1 MRNGEVNMEYQKL
14 DKKIIDGWRTSR
26 LICLICFLIP
36 TLVTTFLFDMDGIVW
51 KFVYYGLWLICAYC
65 FIGLIFYPP
74 IEYRQWGYYMDD
86 EKVVIRH
93 GLFFISQTIIPIVRI
108 QNITISQGPINRH
121 LGLYKVEI
129 SLASG
134 SHEIVGL
141 NQETADFIGES
152 LREKLY
158 HRMEAKGEL

>member
-1 MRNGEVNMEYQKL
+1 MEYKKL

-26 LICLICFLIP
+26 LIRLACFLIP
-36 TLVTTFLFDMDGIVW
+36 TVAATILVDIDAIWW
-51 KFVYYGLWLICAYC
+51 KVVFCVLWAVCAYC
-65 FIGLIFYPP
+65 LLGLILYPP
-74 IEYRQWGYYMDD
+74 IEYRQWGYYIDD

-93 GLFFISQTIIPIVRI
+93 GLFFIDQTIIPIIRI

-129 SLASG
+129 ALASG

-141 NQETADFIGES
+141 DQETADSISEG
-152 LREKLY
+152 LRAKLY

>member
-1 MRNGEVNMEYQKL
+1 MEYKKL
-14 DKKIIDGWRTSR
+14 DRKMIDGWRVSR
-26 LICLICFLIP
+26 LIRLVCFLIP
-36 TLVTTFLFDMDGIVW
+36 TLAATLFVDIDGLVW
-51 KFVYYGLWLICAYC
+51 RIAFYGLWAICAYC
-65 FIGLIFYPP
+65 LLGLILYPP
-74 IEYRQWGYYMDD
+74 IEYRQWGYYIDD

-93 GLFFISQTIIPIVRI
+93 GLFFIDQTIIPIIRI

-129 SLASG
+129 ALASG

-141 NQETADFIGES
+141 DQETADAISES
-152 LREKLY
+152 LRTKLY

>member
-1 MRNGEVNMEYQKL
+1 MEYKRL

-26 LICLICFLIP
+26 VIRLACFLIS
-36 TLVTTFLFDMDGIVW
+36 TLAATIFVDIDAIAW
-51 KFVYYGLWLICAYC
+51 KVVYYGLWAICVYC
-65 FIGLIFYPP
+65 LIGLIFYPP
-74 IEYRQWGYYMDD
+74 IEYRQWGYYIDD

-93 GLFFISQTIIPIVRI
+93 GLFFIDQTIIPIIRI

-129 SLASG
+129 ALASG

-141 NQETADFIGES
+141 DQETADAISES
-152 LREKLY
+152 LRSKLY
-158 HRMEAKGEL
+158 HRMEVKGEL

>member
-1 MRNGEVNMEYQKL
+1 MEYRKL
-14 DKKIIDGWRTSR
+14 DRKIIGGWRISR
-26 LICLICFLIP
+26 MIRLACFLIP
-36 TLVTTFLFDMDGIVW
+36 AVVVSIFADMDILAW
-51 KFVYYGLWLICAYC
+51 KIGVFALWAICAYC
-65 FIGLIFYPP
+65 LLGLILYPP
-74 IEYRQWGYYMDD
+74 IEYRQWGYYIDD

-93 GLFFISQTIIPIVRI
+93 GLFFISQTIVPVIRI
-108 QNITISQGPINRH
+108 QNITISQGPINRR

-129 SLASG
+129 ALASG

-141 NQETADFIGES
+141 DQATADFISES

>member
-1 MRNGEVNMEYQKL
+1 MEYKKL
-14 DKKIIDGWRTSR
+14 DPKIIDGWRTSR
-26 LICLICFLIP
+26 IIRLAFFLLP
-36 TLVTTFLFDMDGIVW
+36 TLAATIFVDMDAVW
-51 KFVYYGLWLICAYC
+51 WKVVFWGLWAVCAYC
-65 FIGLIFYPP
+65 LLGLILYPP
-74 IEYRQWGYYMDD
+74 IEYRQWGYYIDD

-93 GLFFISQTIIPIVRI
+93 GLFFIDQTIIPIIRI

-129 SLASG
+129 ALASG

-141 NQETADFIGES
+141 DQETADAIGES
-152 LREKLY
+152 LRAKLY

>member
-1 MRNGEVNMEYQKL
+1 MEYKKL
-14 DKKIIDGWRTSR
+14 DPKIIDGWRTTRIIR
-26 LICLICFLIP
+26 LAFFLLP
-36 TLVTTFLFDMDGIVW
+36 TLAATIFVDIDAIWW
-51 KFVYYGLWLICAYC
+51 KVVFWGLWGICAYC
-65 FIGLIFYPP
+65 LLGLILYPP
-74 IEYRQWGYYMDD
+74 IEYRQWGYYIDD

-93 GLFFISQTIIPIVRI
+93 GLFFIDQTIIPIIRI

-129 SLASG
+129 ALASG

-141 NQETADFIGES
+141 DQETADAISES
-152 LREKLY
+152 LRAKLY

>member
-1 MRNGEVNMEYQKL
+1 MEYKKL

-26 LICLICFLIP
+26 LIRLACFLIP
-36 TLVTTFLFDMDGIVW
+36 TVAATILVDIDAIWW
-51 KFVYYGLWLICAYC
+51 KVVFCVLCAVCAYC
-65 FIGLIFYPP
+65 LLGLILYPP
-74 IEYRQWGYYMDD
+74 IEYRQWGYYIDD

-93 GLFFISQTIIPIVRI
+93 GLFFIDQTIIPIIRI

-129 SLASG
+129 ALASG

-141 NQETADFIGES
+141 DQETADSISEG
-152 LREKLY
+152 LRAKLY

>member
-1 MRNGEVNMEYQKL
+1 MEYKKL
-14 DKKIIDGWRTSR
+14 NPKIITGWRTSR
-26 LICLICFLIP
+26 MIRLVCFLIP
-36 TLVTTFLFDMDGIVW
+36 TLAATIFVDSEAIAW
-51 KFVYYGLWLICAYC
+51 KIGYFALWAICAYC
-65 FIGLIFYPP
+65 LLGLILYPA
-74 IEYRQWGYYMDD
+74 IEYRQWGYYIDD

-93 GLFFISQTIIPIVRI
+93 GLFFIDQTIIPVIRI

-129 SLASG
+129 ALASG

-141 NQETADFIGES
+141 DQETADSIGEG
-152 LREKLY
+152 LRVKLY